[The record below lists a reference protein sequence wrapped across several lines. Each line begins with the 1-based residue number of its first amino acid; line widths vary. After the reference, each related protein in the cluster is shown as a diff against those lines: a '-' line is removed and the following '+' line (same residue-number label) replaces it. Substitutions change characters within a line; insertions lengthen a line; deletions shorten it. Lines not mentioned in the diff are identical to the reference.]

1 MSEKE
6 VLEIDV
12 DSGKAEAALTRYNQ
26 LLNQHD
32 SATEKAAASS
42 AKLDQAISRSSTAY
56 DTLKSKLA
64 SVGQGAQEAF
74 GKLETGTQK
83 LANLS
88 NSIGQQTRKFD
99 ELSHALD
106 KASATYGE
114 SSNEAEA
121 LRTEMAA
128 LLDSVSELDGE
139 LATAAGELDTFAQA
153 FDETIAGSE
162 EAQAAAKD
170 YADSLV
176 DVATAGSDAEAG
188 LQQTAEATKKTGDAA
203 DKGKTKVEGM
213 AAGFGKL
220 ATQLSA
226 LPGPLGQAG
235 QQLQGLLSNIEAG
248 GAAFEGLSAGT
259 IAGGLA
265 LAGFTAAIGLVKS
278 SIDTL
283 VEYATKVSEVGVKTG
298 ESIQFISG
306 LAEAADD
313 AAIAMTG
320 EGVSLDQVGAALERF
335 SRNLGRGIDEN
346 GNFTEANKNT
356 ERALAELGV
365 KATDSTGKL
374 RDIKDLLPDIA
385 DGFER
390 IGAGAQATSL
400 AKQLGLTDL
409 LPLLLQGSEGVRN
422 LSSVISS
429 DGVQATLQYKSALD
443 SLEDTVRDLKV
454 SLGSIVLPS
463 LASELEGIASGIAT
477 IKAAL
482 SFSGTGANNLLSF
495 LSTGKFPKSGL
506 EDIKRTGNDLVDS
519 FLKSNGVLG
528 LLVKSQIDRLREAYP
543 FLLDATKQN
552 ELYGRNAEDAH
563 DRAAQSISREIDAL
577 GALEGAIKSG
587 QYEFDLNKVKELD
600 TRKED
605 VATKRDNDSNLVK
618 QQQADLAAAR
628 QAAAA
633 ERAAKATDALARLQA
648 NLAKS
653 ADLVT
658 AAFDGEV
665 KALGRL
671 ETAKA
676 LLDIVNGKSTVQDFQ
691 KGQVAAGISE
701 AVAKGQVPIAKGV
714 AVASELGKG
723 NISPEAAALLLP
735 AGERKTVL
743 GNINA
748 VNQGVTD
755 VNNLIGSGQITPE
768 GLLTDLANQK
778 VPVVRRLTRN
788 VPLQETA
795 QGVVDAQANA
805 KSVADARAAA
815 LKQGE
820 ASGLSPAQLKV
831 LGDSFN
837 APIEAANKAQKEA
850 EAKYAAIKPKIDS
863 TLATP
868 FVAQQKQLAEL
879 GNQRD
884 TTVRELK
891 AAGKSQDEINK
902 VTAEYNEKI
911 KKQTETNEKTNKLLG
926 AGVSTLGSTTE
937 TTTQVVGSRV
947 IGTKGAQNIKD
958 QIDKAFGTTGGETQI
973 EVKLNAAGF
982 EKLDELQ
989 QAFANLKRDDQI
1001 KLLVSLTGAKDVDEL
1016 LTKLDN
1022 APSEK
1027 EINLALQASGMDS
1040 IAGLL
1045 QFINDPKSKDQEIKF
1060 QATLDAFGAKTP
1072 EEFKTKLAL
1081 LSDSEIVLAL
1091 KTSGIDDP
1099 EALLGLI
1106 RGQLGAGV
1114 TVPVKAEP
1122 VPVGPN
1128 NPLLTPQGFGLPP
1141 QITVPVTAGA
1151 VPPATTKGA
1160 NDALD
1165 TINDKTVAIKGDDA
1179 DLLAKVD
1186 ASNKQVAAMP
1196 DKTIALLGDTAGI
1209 DKAVKDS
1216 NAAVDAMPN
1225 KTVYL
1230 YADNQGVTDSVNNAK
1245 IALNSLPASKTIE
1258 IHVKTIQETIPAKC
1272 FAAGTPIATPRGY
1285 VPIETIQAGDEVYAF
1300 DHEHALAVPARVKQT
1315 FTNTAEWM
1323 CHFMFFSG
1331 VVLVATFTCTPGH
1344 PIWLES
1350 RQDYVPAQDVLTGES
1365 VRSVSGDL
1373 LTVGAIYYTLGG
1385 PTFNFE
1391 VETHHNY
1398 FAAGVLVHNR
1408 SEHVDQQIAG
1418 LVGSLNTLAH
1428 LGAPG
1433 AFAEAQRMIS
1443 HTLLPYT
1450 VSNSNS
1456 TTNDRRI
1463 MQLNANFQA
1472 NTPLQVEMAFD
1483 VMQSMAEAR

>member
-1 MSEKE
+1 MAEKE

-12 DSGKAEAALTRYNQ
+12 DSSKAEAALGRYNQ

-42 AKLDQAISRSSTAY
+42 AKLDQAISRSVQAY
-56 DTLKSKLA
+56 DGLASKLRNAGGAISDTFSKMEQSGTKVKTLNDQLEKQKTQYDQLEKTLARARETFGDSATETSQFAQALDQLGTEIA
-64 SVGQGAQEAF
+64 S
-74 GKLETGTQK
+74 TQTD
-83 LANLS
+83 LDASTTALVDYTS
-88 NSIGQQTRKFD
+88 QLD
-99 ELSHALD
+99 ELVAGD
-106 KASATYGE
+106 
-114 SSNEAEA
+114 AELA
-121 LRTEMAA
+121 AAQDEVRTA
-128 LLDSVSELDGE
+128 LLDVADAG
-139 LATAAGELDTFAQA
+139 AQAGEDLAKA
-153 FDETIAGSE
+153 E
-162 EAQAAAKD
+162 EA
-170 YADSLV
+170 
-176 DVATAGSDAEAG
+176 TR
-188 LQQTAEATKKTGDAA
+188 KTGDAA
-203 DKGKTKVEGM
+203 DKGKAKVDGM
-213 AAGFGKL
+213 AASFEKL
-220 ATQLSA
+220 AAKLSS

-235 QQLQGLLSNIEAG
+235 QQLQGLLTSAEAS
-248 GAAFEGLSAGT
+248 GAVFEGLSGAA
-259 IAGGLA
+259 IAGGVAIGALA
-265 LAGFTAAIGLVKS
+265 LAIGTVKAS
-278 SIDTL
+278 LSTF
-283 VEYATKVSEVGVKTG
+283 VEYGSAVSEAAAKTKLSV
-298 ESIQFISG
+298 EFISG
-306 LAEAADD
+306 FAEAADD
-313 AAIAMTG
+313 ASVALRGTGVELRDITG
-320 EGVSLDQVGAALERF
+320 ELEGFSAKIGRAVDAQGGVSETGKQLQRSLNELGVSLTD
-335 SRNLGRGIDEN
+335 
-346 GNFTEANKNT
+346 AN
-356 ERALAELGV
+356 
-365 KATDSTGKL
+365 GKL
-374 RDIKDLLPDIA
+374 KDTPTLLADIA
-385 DGFER
+385 DGFAK
-390 IGAGAQATSL
+390 IGPGPQAEAIARTL
-400 AKQLGLTDL
+400 DL
-409 LPLLLQGSEGVRN
+409 SNTLSLLLQGREALANVSGGAVFTSADAQALKDYGQSVDELSDAFRN
-422 LSSVISS
+422 
-429 DGVQATLQYKSALD
+429 
-443 SLEDTVRDLKV
+443 LKV
-454 SLGSIVLPS
+454 S
-463 LASELEGIASGIAT
+463 IASVTIGPLTSAIKTFNNSLKAT
-477 IKAAL
+477 
-482 SFSGTGANNLLSF
+482 
-495 LSTGKFPKSGL
+495 
-506 EDIKRTGNDLVDS
+506 V
-519 FLKSNGVLG
+519 
-528 LLVKSQIDRLREAYP
+528 
-543 FLLDATKQN
+543 LDAKAIGAFFKGDFVGAADFTAQADKFRDANFGLVESEKQ
-552 ELYGRNAEDAH
+552 LAAAGVDAH
-563 DRAAQSISREIDAL
+563 DRVKEAIQSSIDKTNELSQATKD
-577 GALEGAIKSG
+577 AYSKF
-587 QYEFDLNKVKELD
+587 EFDKAKEVD

-605 VATKRDNDSNLVK
+605 VQTKRDNDSNLVK
-618 QQQADLAAAR
+618 QQAADQAAAR

-633 ERAAKATDALARLQA
+633 ERSAKATDALAKLQA

-671 ETAKA
+671 ETAKT
-676 LLDIVNGKSTVQDFQ
+676 LLDIVNGKSTVADFQ

-714 AVASELGKG
+714 AVASQLGKG

-735 AGERKTVL
+735 APERKTVL
-743 GNINA
+743 GNISA
-748 VNQGVTD
+748 VNQGITD
-755 VNNLIGSGQITPE
+755 VNQYLASGGATEQ
-768 GLLTDLANQK
+768 GLLTDLANQR

-805 KSVADARAAA
+805 KSVSDARAAA
-815 LKQGE
+815 LKQAE
-820 ASGLSPAQLKV
+820 ANGLSPAQLKV

-902 VTAEYNEKI
+902 VTAEYNDKI

-1001 KLLVSLTGAKDVDEL
+1001 KLLVSLTGAKDAEEL

-1027 EINLALQASGMDS
+1027 EVDLALKASGTDT

-1128 NPLLTPQGFGLPP
+1128 NPLLTPAGFGLPP

-1165 TINDKTVAIKGDDA
+1165 TISDKTVAIKGDNT
-1179 DLLAKVD
+1179 DLLDKVTS
-1186 ASNKQVAAMP
+1186 SNKQVSAMP
-1196 DKTIALLGDTAGI
+1196 DRTILLLGDTTGI
-1209 DKAVKDS
+1209 DAAVK
-1216 NAAVDAMPN
+1216 NTNTEVDTMPN
-1225 KTVYL
+1225 KVIYISGNHNGASQSIETIR
-1230 YADNQGVTDSVNNAK
+1230 NQ
-1245 IALNSLPASKTIE
+1245 LLQLPSSKTIE
-1258 IHVKTIQETIPAKC
+1258 IHVKTIQETVTDKC
-1272 FAAGTPIATPRGY
+1272 FARGTPIATPRGY
-1285 VPIETIQAGDEVYAF
+1285 VPIEQIQIGDEVYAF
-1300 DHEHALAVPARVKQT
+1300 DHEQGKTVASTVKQI
-1315 FTNTAEWM
+1315 FTNHAEWM
-1323 CHFMFFSG
+1323 CHLMFFRG

-1344 PIWLES
+1344 PIWSEN
-1350 RQDYVPAQDVLTGES
+1350 RQDYVAAS
-1365 VRSVSGDL
+1365 DL
-1373 LTVGAIYYTLGG
+1373 LSGELVRDVNGDTFAAGAIFYTLGAE
-1385 PTFNFE
+1385 TFNFE
-1391 VETHHNY
+1391 VEGHHNY
-1398 FAAGVLVHNR
+1398 FAAGILVHNA
-1408 SEHVDQQIAG
+1408 SERVDRQIAG
-1418 LVGSLNTLAH
+1418 LISSLSRLQ
-1428 LGAPG
+1428 LFGAPG
-1433 AFAEAQRMIS
+1433 AYASAQRMIS
-1443 HTLLPYT
+1443 HTLLPQT
-1450 VSNSNS
+1450 VSNSNM
-1456 TTNDRRI
+1456 TTNDKRI
-1463 MQLNANFQA
+1463 MTQTNYFQA
-1472 NTPLQVEMAFD
+1472 NSPQQVEAAFD

>member
-1 MSEKE
+1 MR
-6 VLEIDV
+6 
-12 DSGKAEAALTRYNQ
+12 AAPR
-26 LLNQHD
+26 
-32 SATEKAAASS
+32 SS
-42 AKLDQAISRSSTAY
+42 AL
-56 DTLKSKLA
+56 
-64 SVGQGAQEAF
+64 
-74 GKLETGTQK
+74 
-83 LANLS
+83 
-88 NSIGQQTRKFD
+88 
-99 ELSHALD
+99 
-106 KASATYGE
+106 
-114 SSNEAEA
+114 
-121 LRTEMAA
+121 
-128 LLDSVSELDGE
+128 
-139 LATAAGELDTFAQA
+139 
-153 FDETIAGSE
+153 
-162 EAQAAAKD
+162 
-170 YADSLV
+170 
-176 DVATAGSDAEAG
+176 
-188 LQQTAEATKKTGDAA
+188 
-203 DKGKTKVEGM
+203 
-213 AAGFGKL
+213 
-220 ATQLSA
+220 
-226 LPGPLGQAG
+226 
-235 QQLQGLLSNIEAG
+235 
-248 GAAFEGLSAGT
+248 
-259 IAGGLA
+259 
-265 LAGFTAAIGLVKS
+265 
-278 SIDTL
+278 
-283 VEYATKVSEVGVKTG
+283 
-298 ESIQFISG
+298 

-313 AAIAMTG
+313 AAISMTG

-335 SRNLGRGIDEN
+335 SRNLGRGVDEN

-356 ERALAELGV
+356 ERALSELGV

-385 DGFER
+385 DGFAR

-409 LPLLLQGSEGVRN
+409 LPLLLQGRDGVQN
-422 LSSVISS
+422 LNSVISNE
-429 DGVQATLQYKSALD
+429 GVQATLQYKSALD
-443 SLEDTVRDLKV
+443 SLEDTVRDLKIT
-454 SLGSIVLPS
+454 LGSLVLPS
-463 LASELEGIASGIAT
+463 LASELEGIAAGITT
-477 IKAAL
+477 IKSAL
-482 SFSGTGANNLLSF
+482 SFSGTGANNILSF
-495 LSTGKFPKSGL
+495 LATGKFPKSGL
-506 EDIKRTGNDLVDS
+506 DDIKRTGNDLVDS
-519 FLKSNGVLG
+519 FLKSNGVIG
-528 LLVKSQIDRLREAYP
+528 QLVLSQVNRLRETYP
-543 FLLDATKQN
+543 FLVDAAKQN
-552 ELYGRNAEDAH
+552 EIYGRNAEDAH
-563 DRAAQSISREIDAL
+563 DRAVSSIGREIDAL
-577 GALEGAIKSG
+577 SALEGAIKNG

-605 VATKRDNDSNLVK
+605 VQTKRDNDSNLVK

-633 ERAAKATDALARLQA
+633 ERAAKATDALAKLQS

-665 KALGRL
+665 KALGKL

-676 LLDIVNGKSTVQDFQ
+676 LLDIVNGKTTVQDFQ

-735 AGERKTVL
+735 APERKTVL
-743 GNINA
+743 GNIGA

-755 VNNLIGSGQITPE
+755 VNQYLANGGATEQ
-768 GLLTDLANQK
+768 GLLTDLANQR

-837 APIEAANKAQKEA
+837 APIEAASKAQKEA

-863 TLATP
+863 TLSTP

-902 VTAEYNEKI
+902 VTAEYNDKI

-937 TTTQVVGSRV
+937 TTTQVVGSRLV
-947 IGTKGAQNIKD
+947 GTKGAQSIKD

-982 EKLDELQ
+982 EKIDELQ

-1001 KLLVSLTGAKDVDEL
+1001 KLLVSLTGAKDAEEL

-1027 EINLALQASGMDS
+1027 EVDLALKASGMDS

-1072 EEFKTKLAL
+1072 EDFKAKLAL

-1099 EALLGLI
+1099 EALLGVI

-1141 QITVPVTAGA
+1141 QITVPVTAGT
-1151 VPPATTKGA
+1151 VPPATTKDA
-1160 NDALD
+1160 NDALNG
-1165 TINDKTVAIKGDDA
+1165 INDKTVAIKADNA
-1179 DLLAKVD
+1179 DLLDKVTT
-1186 ASNKQVAAMP
+1186 SNDKVKAMP
-1196 DKTIALLGDTAGI
+1196 DRVILLTGDTSGI
-1209 DKAVKDS
+1209 DASVKATNESVE
-1216 NAAVDAMPN
+1216 AMPN
-1225 KTVYL
+1225 KVVFLYGNHDGAMQSIETVR
-1230 YADNQGVTDSVNNAK
+1230 NQLAQ
-1245 IALNSLPASKTIE
+1245 LPLTKTIE
-1258 IHVKTIQETIPAKC
+1258 IHVKTIQETVTDKC

-1285 VPIETIQAGDEVYAF
+1285 VPIEQIQAGDEVYAF
-1300 DHEHALAVPARVKQT
+1300 DHEHGAVVAAQVKQA
-1315 FTNTAEWM
+1315 FTNQADWM
-1323 CHFMFFSG
+1323 CHLMFFSG

-1344 PIWLES
+1344 PIWSEN
-1350 RQDYVPAQDVLTGES
+1350 RQAYVPASDLLSGEL
-1365 VRSVSGDL
+1365 VRSVNGD
-1373 LTVGAIYYTLGG
+1373 TFVAGATFYTLGAA
-1385 PTFNFE
+1385 TFNFE
-1391 VETHHNY
+1391 VEGHHNY
-1398 FAAGVLVHNR
+1398 FAAGILVHNA
-1408 SEHVDQQIAG
+1408 SERVDRQISG
-1418 LVGSLNTLAH
+1418 LVGSLARLQAF
-1428 LGAPG
+1428 GAPG
-1433 AFAEAQRMIS
+1433 AYESAQRMIS
-1443 HTLLPYT
+1443 HTLLPQT
-1450 VSNSNS
+1450 VHNQTS
-1456 TTNDRRI
+1456 TTKDNRI
-1463 MQLNANFQA
+1463 MQLNAHFEA
-1472 NTPLQVEMAFD
+1472 NSPQQVEMAFD